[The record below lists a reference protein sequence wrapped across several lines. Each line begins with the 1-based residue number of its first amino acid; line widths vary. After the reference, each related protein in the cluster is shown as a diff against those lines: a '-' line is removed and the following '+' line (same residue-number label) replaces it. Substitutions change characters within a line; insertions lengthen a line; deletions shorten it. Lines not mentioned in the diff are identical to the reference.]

1 MGLLSQT
8 RASGASRPRTPGV
21 SVAIYS
27 LHHSSVG
34 RSTHAPGTAG
44 AHVGYITRA
53 GSQAEVIAER
63 MPLAALGRSGGQ
75 ARAWLDEQEAGDRKN
90 GRVIDKVMVAIPREL
105 SAEQQLDLVRG
116 FAEEVTL
123 GRAPWLA
130 AVHRDHPENPHAH
143 IVIRDKDP
151 ETGKRV
157 AGLSEKGSTD
167 RLREAWERHAN
178 LALERAGQEARIDRR
193 SLKDQGVDRE
203 PTIHVGP
210 QANAIERQGKELP
223 SQVRL
228 DRRGRE
234 IRYPD
239 IDRGTSRARHNGEI
253 IRRNARRIWEQESA
267 AIKKRLEQAKEA
279 LKLDER
285 RERAA
290 RYATMSLDALRGL
303 YEGEVARIA
312 KVIVAR
318 AEALRA
324 KLYDLRMTTSQRL
337 HQVEGQEPVKPKFLG
352 MDRWAKEKAAWEAEK
367 AHLARRASHLRRRE
381 ETLKGFNR
389 SNAGTPLSMYP
400 TRADQRAEA
409 DVGRQDP
416 ELVTALSAARARQ
429 HAQDRTRTRT
439 IERQPRGRDRDPGR
453 SR

>member
-1 MGLLSQT
+1 M
-8 RASGASRPRTPGV
+8 
-21 SVAIYS
+21 AIYS
-27 LHHSSVG
+27 LNHSSIG
-34 RSTHAPGTAG
+34 RSTHAAGTAG
-44 AHVGYITRA
+44 AHVGYITRGGA
-53 GSQAEVIAER
+53 MAQVMAER
-63 MPLAALGRSGGQ
+63 MPIAEPGMGGGQ
-75 ARAWLDEQEAGDRKN
+75 ARAWLDNQEAGDRKN
-90 GRVIDKVMVAIPREL
+90 GRVVDKVMVAIPREL
-105 SAEQQLDLVRG
+105 SADQQLDLVRG
-116 FAEEVTL
+116 FAEEVTQ

-234 IRYPD
+234 IRYPE
-239 IDRGTSRARHNGEI
+239 IDRGMSRARHNGEI
-253 IRRNARRIWEQESA
+253 VRRNARRIWEQESA
-267 AIKKRLEQAKEA
+267 AIKKRLEEAKEA

-290 RYATMSLDALRGL
+290 RYATMSLEALRGL
-303 YEGEVARIA
+303 HDGEVARIA

-318 AEALRA
+318 AEALMA
-324 KLYDLRMTTSQRL
+324 KLYDLTVSSAMRL

-352 MDRWAKEKAAWEAEK
+352 QDRWAKDHAAWEAEK
-367 AHLARRASHLRRRE
+367 ARIRRRSGHLGRRME
-381 ETLKGFNR
+381 AIKGFCH
-389 SNAGTPLSMYP
+389 SNAGTGLLLYP
-400 TRADQRAEA
+400 TRADQRAA
-409 DVGRQDP
+409 AKVDRQDP
-416 ELVTALSAARARQ
+416 ELVTALSAAQERR
-429 HAQDRTRTRT
+429 HAQDQARTRT
-439 IERQPRGRDRDPGR
+439 IERGPRGHDRDPGR

>member
-90 GRVIDKVMVAIPREL
+90 GRVIDKIMVAIPREL
-105 SAEQQLDLVRG
+105 TPEQQAALVRG
-116 FAEEVTL
+116 FAEEVAM

-130 AVHRDHPENPHAH
+130 AIHRDHPENPHAH
-143 IVIRDKDP
+143 IVVRDKDP

-178 LALERAGQEARIDRR
+178 LALERAGVEARIDRR
-193 SLKDQGVDRE
+193 SLKEQGVDRE

-210 QANAIERQGKELP
+210 TALAIESAGKVID
-223 SQVRL
+223 SQVKS
-228 DRRGRE
+228 DPRGRE
-234 IRYPD
+234 VRYPE
-239 IDRGTSRARHNGEI
+239 IDRGTRAQHNAGI
-253 IRRNARRIWEQESA
+253 IQRNARRIWEQETA
-267 AIKKRLEQAKEA
+267 RAKQALEKAKEA

-285 RERAA
+285 RDRAA
-290 RYATMSLDALRGL
+290 RYATMSLEALRGL
-303 YEGEVARIA
+303 YDGEVARIA

-318 AEALRA
+318 AESLMT
-324 KLYDLRMTTSQRL
+324 KLYDLRVTTSQRL